1 MQYSAEVLTQN
12 ALNVIE
18 QSLWD
23 ATPEHQYALA
33 APVRFAFPC
42 RSVNIIKRSNSQKSE
57 KLGPAACIEPHHP
70 RNVERIQSV

>member
-23 ATPEHQYALA
+23 ATPENQYALA
-33 APVRFAFPC
+33 APMRFVFPC
-42 RSVNIIKRSNSQKSE
+42 RSANNLIRRSNSQKCE
-57 KLGPAACIEPHHP
+57 KTSHVPKDHHQS
-70 RNVERIQSV
+70 RGGERIQSV